1 MENRTKI
8 NALIDHSIKI
18 LKKYATCFD
27 SSNVIESKLT
37 AQILSDLVAAKDLL
51 EDEPNIAN
59 VVLYEYEGR
68 LSQDPE
74 DFIED
79 LVENKEIPTFEEFVN
94 NNFSASDII
103 IKLRRGKEELSSI
116 EIDMLKRYQEFCQ
129 EAIAN
134 YYFDIR
140 EVTLDLDTI

>member
-8 NALIDHSIKI
+8 EALVNQSIEI
-18 LKKYATCFD
+18 MERYTPRLNTDIPVEADIAAVY
-27 SSNVIESKLT
+27 LG
-37 AQILSDLVAAKDLL
+37 LVETKRLL

-116 EIDMLKRYQEFCQ
+116 ETDMLKRYQEFCQ

-140 EVTLDLDTI
+140 EVTLDLDAI

>member
-8 NALIDHSIKI
+8 EVLVNQSIEI
-18 LKKYATCFD
+18 MERYTPRLNTDIPVEA
-27 SSNVIESKLT
+27 
-37 AQILSDLVAAKDLL
+37 DLAAVYLGLVETKRLL

-103 IKLRRGKEELSSI
+103 IKLRRGKEELSSL
-116 EIDMLKRYQEFCQ
+116 ETDMLKRYQEFCQ

-140 EVTLDLDTI
+140 EVTLDLDAI

>member
-1 MENRTKI
+1 MKNKTQI
-8 NALIDHSIKI
+8 TALINQNIKI
-18 LKKYATCFD
+18 MERHIQRLDTDIPVEA
-27 SSNVIESKLT
+27 
-37 AQILSDLVAAKDLL
+37 DLAAVYIGLAETKRLL
-51 EDEPNIAN
+51 EEEPNIAT

-94 NNFSASDII
+94 NNFLASDII

-116 EIDMLKRYQEFCQ
+116 ETDMLKRYQEFCQ

-140 EVTLDLDTI
+140 EVTLDLDAI

>member
-59 VVLYEYEGR
+59 VVLYEYEDR
-68 LSQDPE
+68 LVQNPE
-74 DFIED
+74 DLIED
-79 LVENKEIPTFEEFVN
+79 LVQDERLPTFDEFVDE
-94 NNFSASDII
+94 NFSASDII
-103 IKLRRGKEELSSI
+103 MLNNEMHDPSIVEEYI
-116 EIDMLKRYQEFCQ
+116 VEKYREFCKK
-129 EAIAN
+129 
-134 YYFDIR
+134 
-140 EVTLDLDTI
+140 EVNQFTFNERTITLDLDAI